1 MMTAVTAR
9 WRGHVGGMR
18 DDLSDLGPRVLARG
32 RRSLDQRL
40 VRLRSR
46 SWQIG
51 QCAVAAALSWLAA
64 AELLGHPQPFLA
76 PVAAI
81 VSLGVSYGQRLR
93 RVAEVTVGVAVGVG
107 VADLFIHW
115 AGTGLWQIAVIVAV
129 SMTTAVL
136 LDAGNLLVTQAA
148 VQSVIVAI
156 LLPNPEAGLS
166 RWLDALVGG
175 AVALVAATVVP
186 RAPLRRP
193 REHASR
199 IVHHLS
205 RLLRAAAD
213 SVEEGNV
220 DDAVRT
226 LEDARGTEAALNDLR
241 TAAREG
247 LDVVRSS
254 PLRRRHRPAVRKMA
268 ELVVPLDRAIRNTRV
283 LVRRTVA
290 VTRAGEAIPDSY
302 LALVD
307 RVAEATDLIADEF
320 AAGRL
325 PVAARQPL
333 ADIAEQTA
341 IQTLPGGLSA
351 AVVLAQ
357 VRSIVIDL
365 LQLTGLSAE
374 EARERMPAPPR
385 PESTTDHGTT

>member
-1 MMTAVTAR
+1 ML
-9 WRGHVGGMR
+9 R
-18 DDLSDLGPRVLARG
+18 DLDKPGSLAWARG
-32 RRSLDQRL
+32 RLSIDRRVQRL
-40 VRLRSR
+40 RTRG
-46 SWQIG
+46 WQIG
-51 QCAVAAALSWLAA
+51 QCAVAAALAWLAA
-64 AELLGHPQPFLA
+64 GELLGHPRPFLA

-81 VSLGVSYGQRLR
+81 VCLGVSYGQRLR
-93 RVAEVTVGVAVGVG
+93 RVAEVMVGVAVGVG

-129 SMTTAVL
+129 AMTTAVL

-156 LLPNPEAGLS
+156 LLPNPQAGLS
-166 RWLDALVGG
+166 RWLDAVVGG
-175 AVALVAATVVP
+175 VVALVAATVVP

-193 REHASR
+193 REQAAG
-199 IVHHLS
+199 IVRDLG

-213 SVEEGNV
+213 SVEQGSF
-220 DDAVRT
+220 DHAVRT
-226 LEDARGTEAALNDLR
+226 LEDARATESALNDLR

-283 LVRRTVA
+283 LVRRTVTA
-290 VTRAGEAIPDSY
+290 TRSGEAVPDSY

-307 RVAEATDLIADEF
+307 LVADATDLIAEEF

-325 PVAARQPL
+325 PVAAREPL

-341 IQTLPGGLSA
+341 IQTLQGGLSA

-374 EARERMPAPPR
+374 DARELMPSAPGP
-385 PESTTDHGTT
+385 G